1 MTTDFKYVCE
11 NSDEQIMGMESVLPK
26 LIEGRKWNL
35 KIQFQKKAIN
45 NEAIPKGSWN
55 IVSTGEMAEIIAN
68 INIPFILKNQ
78 MN

>member
-45 NEAIPKGSWN
+45 NEAIPKGS
-55 IVSTGEMAEIIAN
+55 
-68 INIPFILKNQ
+68 
-78 MN
+78 